1 MICALYCLKDVL
13 ALFSYY
19 LILHL
24 VFKELL
30 QKNILRPIL
39 FVCFSIASSA
49 AGYLFLTETTEEAYA
64 ILDFIA
70 TVLAIVGLPLILK
83 KPRFFRSL
91 GILFIYYAT
100 VDTLWSF
107 VATFTGAEI
116 LWECV
121 FDIVMSVL
129 VSFAVLR
136 GANHKDLNVLAGAFQ
151 EIPVWL
157 LVSLFLFE
165 LTNYYKEFGTSETG
179 YNLMYVISSCLVFI
193 SILYLVF
200 RVFRLVHTQNA
211 IMKQLNDHLSY
222 ETSRIKSDEEFR
234 RTRHDFK
241 NHVVVLNAMLEQ
253 GEYEKAKS
261 YFSSVSEELVGRKKS
276 FSTGNAVVD
285 SLLNIKVVSAELHK
299 TEIQFDGVI
308 PEQGIEPK
316 DMCICFGNLLD
327 NAIEACVALPE
338 EIERKITIQTF
349 INNNVLML
357 SFINPVS
364 GPKKLSGG
372 ELPKTTKKDIKVH
385 GIGLK
390 NVRDIA
396 KKYNGRLNLSMK
408 NGFFNADVL
417 LELNTTGGN
426 LE

>member
-24 VFKELL
+24 VFKEVL
-30 QKNILRPIL
+30 QKGVWRPIAYAC
-39 FVCFSIASSA
+39 VSIACSA
-49 AGYLFLTETTEEAYA
+49 AGYLLLPPRTEDAFA

-70 TVLAIVGLPLILK
+70 TVIALIGLPFVLK
-83 KPRFFRSL
+83 KPRFWRSL
-91 GILFIYYAT
+91 AILFIYYAT

-116 LWECV
+116 LWECI
-121 FDIVMSVL
+121 FDIVMSGL
-129 VSFAVLR
+129 VCFTVIR

-157 LVSLFLFE
+157 LISLFLFE

-193 SILYLVF
+193 SILYLMF
-200 RVFRLVHTQNA
+200 RVFRLVYTQNS
-211 IMKQLNDHLSY
+211 IMKQLNDHLAY
-222 ETSRIKSDEEFR
+222 ESSRIKSDEVLR
-234 RTRHDFK
+234 RFRHDIK
-241 NHVVVLNAMLEQ
+241 NHVIVLNAMLEQ
-253 GEYEKAKS
+253 GDYENAKS
-261 YFSSVSEELVGRKKS
+261 YFSSVSEDFTGKQNA
-276 FSTGNAVVD
+276 FSTGNSVAD
-285 SLLNIKVVSAELHK
+285 SLLSIKGISAAMQN
-299 TEIQFDGVI
+299 TEILFDGAI

-327 NAIEACVALPE
+327 NAIEACAALPE
-338 EIERKITIQTF
+338 ETERTIRIQA
-349 INNNVLML
+349 IPSNNVLVL
-357 SFINPVS
+357 SFVNPATQKSKTVF
-364 GPKKLSGG
+364 GQ
-372 ELPKTTKKDIKVH
+372 LPQTTKKDVKVH

-396 KKYNGRLNLSMK
+396 KKYNGALHLSSE
-408 NGFFNADVL
+408 NGIFTAELL
-417 LELNTTGGN
+417 LECSVASENS
-426 LE
+426 

>member
-24 VFKELL
+24 VFKEVL
-30 QKNILRPIL
+30 QKGVWRS
-39 FVCFSIASSA
+39 VAYACFSIVCST
-49 AGYLFLTETTEEAYA
+49 AGYLLLTPRTEDSYA
-64 ILDFIA
+64 ILDFFA
-70 TVLAIVGLPLILK
+70 TVIALAGLPFILK
-83 KPRFFRSL
+83 KPRFWRSL
-91 GILFIYYAT
+91 AILFIYYAT

-107 VATFTGAEI
+107 VATFTGTEI

-121 FDIVMSVL
+121 FDIVMSGL
-129 VSFAVLR
+129 VCFAVLR
-136 GANHKDLNVLAGAFQ
+136 GANHNNLNVLAGAFQ

-157 LVSLFLFE
+157 LISLFLFE

-200 RVFRLVHTQNA
+200 RVFRLVYTQNN

-222 ETSRIKSDEEFR
+222 ESSRSQSDEALR
-234 RTRHDFK
+234 RFRHDFK
-241 NHVVVLNAMLEQ
+241 NHVIVLNAMLEQ
-253 GEYEKAKS
+253 GDYEKAKS
-261 YFSSVSEELVGRKKS
+261 YFGSISEEFTGNKTA
-276 FSTGNAVVD
+276 FSTGNSIVD
-285 SLLNIKVVSAELHK
+285 SLLGIKAVSAAMQK

-327 NAIEACVALPE
+327 NAIEACAALPE
-338 EIERKITIQTF
+338 ETERMIRIQA
-349 INNNVLML
+349 IPSNNVLVL
-357 SFINPVS
+357 SFVNPS
-364 GPKKLSGG
+364 LRKKKAAFG
-372 ELPKTTKKDIKVH
+372 ELPKTTKKDIKAH

-396 KKYNGRLNLSMK
+396 KKYNGALHLSIEK
-408 NGFFNADVL
+408 ELFTAELL
-417 LELNTTGGN
+417 LELQGT
-426 LE
+426 E